1 MVLSGMRQAEAF
13 NLNQIPK
20 DKLLH
25 SFYGSWLYL
34 LSTLVL
40 PTTLALALVVVIAI
54 GKEVYDKVSGK
65 GTPELMDIVY
75 TIGLPVAIVLIDKY
89 KGIIND

>member
-1 MVLSGMRQAEAF
+1 
-13 NLNQIPK
+13 
-20 DKLLH
+20 
-25 SFYGSWLYL
+25 
-34 LSTLVL
+34 
-40 PTTLALALVVVIAI
+40 LVVVIAI

-89 KGIIND
+89 KG

>member
-1 MVLSGMRQAEAF
+1 MKNILEY
-13 NLNQIPK
+13 LNRIDC
-20 DKLLH
+20 DKARH
-25 SFYGSWLYL
+25 AFYGSWIYI

-40 PTTLALALVVVIAI
+40 PTTFALALVVVIAI

>member
-1 MVLSGMRQAEAF
+1 MSNIKLKNS
-13 NLNQIPK
+13 IPK

-25 SFYGSWLYL
+25 SFYGSWIYI

-40 PTTLALALVVVIAI
+40 PTTFALALVVVIAI

-65 GTPELMDIVY
+65 GTPELLDIVY
-75 TIGLPVAIVLIDKY
+75 TIALPIAMVLIDRY
-89 KGIIND
+89 KGS

>member
-1 MVLSGMRQAEAF
+1 M
-13 NLNQIPK
+13 LNQIPK

-25 SFYGSWLYL
+25 TFYGSWIYI

-40 PTTLALALVVVIAI
+40 PTTFALALVVVIAI

-65 GTPELMDIVY
+65 GTPELLDIVY
-75 TIGLPVAIVLIDKY
+75 TIALPIAMVLIDRY
-89 KGIIND
+89 KGS

>member
-1 MVLSGMRQAEAF
+1 MKIF
-13 NLNQIPK
+13 LNSQEVAKLIPH
-20 DKLLH
+20 DKALH
-25 SFYGSWLYL
+25 SFYGSWIYI

-40 PTTLALALVVVIAI
+40 PTTFALALVVVIAI

-75 TIGLPVAIVLIDKY
+75 TIALPIAMVLIDKY